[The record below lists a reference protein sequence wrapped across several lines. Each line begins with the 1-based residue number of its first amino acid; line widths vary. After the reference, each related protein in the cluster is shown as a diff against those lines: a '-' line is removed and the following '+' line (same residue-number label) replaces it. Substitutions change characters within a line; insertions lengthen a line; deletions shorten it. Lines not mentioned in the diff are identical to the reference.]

1 MPPGPRANKLER
13 FRYEYGA
20 TPLHLLATLASLAI
34 FAYAL
39 LRIFEIPSTGGILLW
54 LGAAIVLH
62 DFIALPLYSLL
73 LRVAEETTDAAIRP
87 RRRALLTLNHVRIP
101 AALSLLLL
109 LISFPLVFEIDEP
122 RYQLTVGEGL
132 TLDHYLGN
140 WLAITAVLFAV
151 SGLLYALKL
160 RGGRADRPMRRGESR
175 RPPVRPPGR
184 AVVLASRGVL
194 AVGVLLALWVAALAA
209 YGLFSSFP
217 L

>member
-1 MPPGPRANKLER
+1 MPPGPRATKLER

-20 TPLHLLATLASLAI
+20 APLHLLATAASLAI

-73 LRVAEETTDAAIRP
+73 LRVAEETADAAVRP

-109 LISFPLVFEIDEP
+109 LLSFPLVFQIDEP
-122 RYQLTVGEGL
+122 RYQLTLGEQL
-132 TLDHYLGN
+132 TLDRYLGN
-140 WLAITAVLFAV
+140 WLLITAVLFAV
-151 SGLLYALKL
+151 SGLLLALKL
-160 RGGRADRPMRRGESR
+160 RGGRADRPMRTRESR
-175 RPPVRPPGR
+175 RPPARPPSR
-184 AVVLASRGVL
+184 AVVIASRGVL
-194 AVGVLLALWVAALAA
+194 ALGALLALWVVALAV